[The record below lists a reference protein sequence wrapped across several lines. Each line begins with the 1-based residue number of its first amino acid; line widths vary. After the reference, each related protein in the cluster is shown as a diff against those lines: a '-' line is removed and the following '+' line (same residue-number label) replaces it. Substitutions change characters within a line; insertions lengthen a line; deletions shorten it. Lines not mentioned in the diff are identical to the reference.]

1 MISSSDSSKSADA
14 NTTAESEAAALKEA
28 IAKIDAKIEGI
39 KQRLENHTG
48 TRKDNDQYGTC
59 DQLRKEKLLLLEEK
73 LLLLERQNLLLGKQ
87 QPQGMLC
94 MSCRGIVLLFVT
106 NDPLI

>member
-59 DQLRKEKLLLLEEK
+59 DQLRKEKLLLLE
-73 LLLLERQNLLLGKQ
+73 RQNLLLGKQ